1 MQYVAPNHQS
11 RPLSSTKD
19 YQERE
24 RERGKKGKERE
35 RERGADKGNEKH
47 DSVNRD

>member
-24 RERGKKGKERE
+24 REREGWKKVKERE
-35 RERGADKGNEKH
+35 RKREEPTKGTKNMIA
-47 DSVNRD
+47 